1 MTECSS
7 SPLVQKLGV
16 KPDCRM
22 LLVHAPEDFL
32 ARLTPMPDNV
42 DTAPARNEPVEVAI
56 LFVKE
61 AALLRKEFP
70 KLKKRLTASGGLWIA
85 YPKKASKVPTD
96 VIFEVVQ
103 GLGLELG
110 LVDNKVCSID
120 DVWTGLR
127 FVYRKADRNNLSK
140 G

>member
-7 SPLVQKLGV
+7 TPLVRKLGI
-16 KPDCRM
+16 KADCRL
-22 LLVHAPEDFL
+22 LLVHEPDDFL
-32 ARLTPMPDNV
+32 PRLVPMPENV
-42 DTAPARNEPVEVAI
+42 DMAPAKNESVDVAV

-61 AALLRKEFP
+61 ASVLRKEFP
-70 KLKKRLTASGGLWIA
+70 KLKKRLLPAGGLWIA

-120 DVWTGLR
+120 DTWTGLR
-127 FVYRKADRNNLSK
+127 FVYRKADR
-140 G
+140 

>member
-7 SPLVQKLGV
+7 SPLVQKLGI

-32 ARLTPMPDNV
+32 GRLTPMPDNV
-42 DTAPARNEPVEVAI
+42 DTAPQKNEPIDVAI

-70 KLKKRLTASGGLWIA
+70 KLKKRLTAAGGLWIA

-127 FVYRKADRNNLSK
+127 FVYRKADRN
-140 G
+140 